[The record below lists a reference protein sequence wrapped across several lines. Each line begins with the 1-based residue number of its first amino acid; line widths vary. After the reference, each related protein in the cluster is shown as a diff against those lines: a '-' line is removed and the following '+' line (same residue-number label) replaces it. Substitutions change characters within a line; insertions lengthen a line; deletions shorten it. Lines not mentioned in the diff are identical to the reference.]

1 MIRFPFSRSCI
12 CVPFSF
18 YPPGFRFAIGMSAKV
33 RKFSGVEFELA
44 KSFTERERADKYA
57 TNRRKE
63 GKKARLKLVS
73 DKWRVYLHD

>member
-1 MIRFPFSRSCI
+1 
-12 CVPFSF
+12 
-18 YPPGFRFAIGMSAKV
+18 MSAKV